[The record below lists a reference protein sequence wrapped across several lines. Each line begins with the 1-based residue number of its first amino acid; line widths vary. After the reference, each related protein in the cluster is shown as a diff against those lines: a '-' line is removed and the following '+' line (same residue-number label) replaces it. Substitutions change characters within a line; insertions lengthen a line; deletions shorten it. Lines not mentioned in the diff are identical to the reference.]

1 MFNTILIIIIFPLI
15 ASIIFIRIKNTRTL
29 KKYTSETKSLKSR
42 LRKLATSLNKITL
55 EAKSAQGNDAW
66 HSELFLKSQNIIIAF
81 VINDDVPEKII
92 AANNAA
98 CKALEYSRKELFEK
112 SILDIEIVDETYLQ
126 QPFAPK
132 RKTPITLSN
141 TLSLGSDS
149 STASRAMQL
158 TIQRIIKEKE
168 ISYKSGYKTKTGKRI
183 PVKITA
189 QISSYNGDDVIIC
202 NTLNQI
208 PQTELTNTINETKQR
223 YNEFINNAPFGIAIY
238 TGNRHLTKVNSTC
251 LHMFGFPDKTEFINF
266 NIFDTPFLPDKARRN
281 LKKGDS
287 TSFTIDID
295 FNMAIKKGL
304 FISSRTRTGVYKIIF
319 TNMGHDKNYNARGFL
334 ITFEDITQQHE
345 TEIALRERE
354 KELHQARKMEA
365 IGVLAGGVAHDF
377 NNILTP
383 ILGYSQLGVELCKEG
398 DQLHQF
404 MTEILSSSRRAKD
417 LVGQILTF
425 SRQTEGTS
433 HPISVTPIVKEVIK
447 QTATSLPN
455 DIKITRVLKT
465 EDDLVMATP
474 TQLHQILM
482 NLCTNAAHVVK
493 KKGSGKIQVRL
504 SNFILGRHH
513 KREFPQLVTR
523 GYLLDEKRQRY
534 LRISVKDTGGGIDEE
549 TKKHI
554 FEPFFTTKPSGEG
567 TGMGLAVVQGIITSL
582 DGAISLE
589 TEEGEGT
596 VFHVVLPIV
605 DAPHV
610 KLAKEIPTAPSGTHT
625 ILFVDD
631 EVGIVKLA
639 EHMLK
644 SMGYNA
650 IVTNSSKKALKYFT
664 EDPEDYDVIITD
676 QVMPELTG
684 SELSERIIA
693 IRPDIPIILCTGFSE
708 SLTPEKASEIGIQ
721 EIVMKPIEMT
731 ELAQAINRAITS
743 IGKKSK

>member
-1 MFNTILIIIIFPLI
+1 
-15 ASIIFIRIKNTRTL
+15 
-29 KKYTSETKSLKSR
+29 
-42 LRKLATSLNKITL
+42 
-55 EAKSAQGNDAW
+55 
-66 HSELFLKSQNIIIAF
+66 
-81 VINDDVPEKII
+81 
-92 AANNAA
+92 
-98 CKALEYSRKELFEK
+98 
-112 SILDIEIVDETYLQ
+112 
-126 QPFAPK
+126 
-132 RKTPITLSN
+132 
-141 TLSLGSDS
+141 
-149 STASRAMQL
+149 
-158 TIQRIIKEKE
+158 
-168 ISYKSGYKTKTGKRI
+168 
-183 PVKITA
+183 
-189 QISSYNGDDVIIC
+189 
-202 NTLNQI
+202 
-208 PQTELTNTINETKQR
+208 
-223 YNEFINNAPFGIAIY
+223 
-238 TGNRHLTKVNSTC
+238 
-251 LHMFGFPDKTEFINF
+251 MFGFPDKTEFVNF
-266 NIFDTPFLPDKARRN
+266 NIFDNQFLSDKVRRDI
-281 LKKGDS
+281 KKGES
-287 TSFTIDID
+287 TSFTINVD
-295 FNMAIKKGL
+295 FDMAIQKGL
-304 FISSRTRTGVYKIIF
+304 FISSKTRTGVYKVIF
-319 TNMGHDKNYNARGFL
+319 SNMGHDKEYNARGFL
-334 ITFEDITQQHE
+334 ITFQDITQQYK
-345 TEIALRERE
+345 TEEALRERE

-383 ILGYSQLGVELCKEG
+383 ILGYSQLGVELCQEG

-433 HPISVTPIVKEVIK
+433 HPISVTPIIKEVIK
-447 QTATSLPN
+447 QTAASLPN
-455 DIKITRVLKT
+455 GINITRILKT
-465 EDDLVMATP
+465 EDDLILATP

-493 KKGSGKIQVRL
+493 KKGSGEIQVRL
-504 SNFILGRHH
+504 SSFILGRHH

-523 GYLLDEKRQRY
+523 GYLLDEKRQKY
-534 LRISVKDTGGGIDEE
+534 LRISVKDTGDGIDEE

-589 TEEGEGT
+589 SEEGEGA
-596 VFHVVLPIV
+596 VFHVVLPVV

-610 KLAKEIPTAPSGTHT
+610 KLAKNIPTAPSGTYT

-650 IVTNSSKKALKYFT
+650 IVTSSSIKALKIFK
-664 EDPEDYDVIITD
+664 EDPEIYDVIITD

-684 SELSERIIA
+684 AELAKQTIS

-708 SLTPEKASEIGIQ
+708 SLTKEKASEIGIR
-721 EIVMKPIEMT
+721 EIIMKPIEMA

-743 IGKKSK
+743 INKTD